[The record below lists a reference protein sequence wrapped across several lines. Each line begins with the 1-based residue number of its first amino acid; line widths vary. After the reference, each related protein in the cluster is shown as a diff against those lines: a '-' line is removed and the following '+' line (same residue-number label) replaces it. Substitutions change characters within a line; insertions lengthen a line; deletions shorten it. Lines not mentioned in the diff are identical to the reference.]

1 MGVLRAVTS
10 VAGSVVATAIG
21 GGIVVVLVV
30 LMFGG
35 GIYRTECVLD
45 NGIHT
50 KGWELGGSIPY
61 MWNPDPR
68 HCQAHTLTRYV
79 SGKVGVMKDLDQ

>member
-1 MGVLRAVTS
+1 VGVLRAVTS
-10 VAGSVVATAIG
+10 VAGRVVATAIG
-21 GGIVVVLVV
+21 GGIVVVFVL

-50 KGWELGGSIPY
+50 K
-61 MWNPDPR
+61 N
-68 HCQAHTLTRYV
+68 
-79 SGKVGVMKDLDQ
+79 